1 MIMCSR
7 CKKRMAVVFVSG
19 LNGDI
24 SKQEGLCIPCAKEL
38 GINPLSGMAKQM
50 GMSEEDV
57 ENMTAEMEQMMQ
69 DMAENGEDVDEI
81 EEDDDEKSLHAIN
94 PMDFINRVFGSSAD
108 KNGENKEAD
117 SAAVKD
123 DKKAAKEKK
132 KADKKKKALET
143 YGTNL
148 TQKAAEGNVDP
159 IIGRDKEIERVIQ
172 ILNRRTKNNPVLLGD
187 PGVGKTMIAEGIAQ
201 RIVEKKVPAKLLDHE
216 VYLLDFAALV
226 AGTQFRGQFESRLK
240 KVIEETKA
248 LGNIILVIDE
258 IHNIVGAGN
267 AEGAMNAANILKP
280 SLARG
285 EVQIIGATTLDEYRK
300 NIEKDGALERR
311 FQPVM
316 VKEPS
321 VEDTIEIL
329 RGIKSYYEMYHGVK
343 IPDDVLV
350 NAVKLSERYITDR
363 FLPDKA
369 IDVIDEACSKEN
381 LQNKVIT
388 DLAQAK
394 KELDA
399 VHDEQDAL
407 AQQAAESGEGVPE
420 NYQKIADL
428 RISECQLQDK
438 VTDLTKQSENVSLT
452 NEDVAAVI
460 EMWTG
465 IPVES
470 ITETESDKLLH
481 LEDRLS
487 EGVVGQKKAINAVAK
502 AIRRKR
508 AGIYSIKRPVSFIFV
523 GPTGVGKTELVKQI
537 ARVMFNSEEALIRLD
552 MSEYMEKHS
561 VSKLIGS
568 PPGYVGYDEA
578 GQFTE
583 KVRRNPYSVILLDE
597 IEKAHADVFNILLQ
611 ILDDGRIT
619 DSHGKTVNFENTII
633 IMTSNV
639 GSGAKASS
647 LGFANTSADDQI
659 AAQTDQALKELFRPE
674 FLNRI
679 DEIIHF
685 SSLSREELKQVMDLM
700 LKNFMKGLREK
711 GIEASVS
718 DSAKEL
724 VLQNGYDEKYGAR
737 PLRRA
742 ISRYIEDEVAQSF
755 IKGDIKA
762 GDHIKIVAD
771 DNQIRVEKQA

>member
-7 CKKRMAVVFVSG
+7 CKKRMAVIFVAG
-19 LNGDI
+19 LHGDMT
-24 SKQEGLCIPCAKEL
+24 KQEGLCMQCAKEL
-38 GINPLSGMAKQM
+38 GINPLNGIAKQM
-50 GMSEEDV
+50 GMSEEDM
-57 ENMTAEMEQMMQ
+57 ENMTTEMEQLMQ
-69 DMAENGEDVDEI
+69 DMEENPDEI
-81 EEDDDEKSLHAIN
+81 ESEEEDDEKSLTALN
-94 PMDFINRVFGSSAD
+94 PLSFINKVFGEG
-108 KNGENKEAD
+108 NGPTDNRNNAANDPAKDNK
-117 SAAVKD
+117 KD
-123 DKKAAKEKK
+123 KK
-132 KADKKKKALET
+132 KADKKKKTLDT

-148 TQKAAEGNVDP
+148 TTKAALGKVDP
-159 IIGRDKEIERVIQ
+159 IIGRDKEIDRVIQ

-187 PGVGKTMIAEGIAQ
+187 PGVGKTVIAEGIAQ
-201 RIVEKKVPAKLLDHE
+201 RIVEKRVPAKLLNEE

-240 KVIEETKA
+240 KVIEETKE

-258 IHNIVGAGN
+258 VHNIVGAGN

-285 EVQIIGATTLDEYRK
+285 EIQIIGATTLDEYRK

-321 VEDTIEIL
+321 VEETIDIL
-329 RGIKSYYEMYHGVK
+329 RGIKSYYELYHGVK

-350 NAVKLSERYITDR
+350 NAVKLSERYITER

-381 LQNKVIT
+381 LQNKILL
-388 DLAQAK
+388 DLTLTEQK
-394 KELDA
+394 LQDNK
-399 VHDEQDAL
+399 DEQDRLTAE
-407 AQQAAESGEGVPE
+407 AAEKGGEE
-420 NYQKIADL
+420 QQQNFQKIADL
-428 RISECQLQDK
+428 KITECQISEQ
-438 VTDLTKQSENVSLT
+438 VNVLKEQCSQVQIT
-452 NEDVAAVI
+452 NEDVASVI
-460 EMWTG
+460 EMWTN

-470 ITETESDKLLH
+470 IKEVESEKLLN
-481 LEDRLS
+481 LEERLS
-487 EGVVGQKKAINAVAK
+487 AELIGQKKAIKAVSK

-508 AGIYSIKRPVSFIFV
+508 AGIYSINRPVSFIFV
-523 GPTGVGKTELVKQI
+523 GPTGIGKTELVKQI
-537 ARVMFNSEEALIRLD
+537 AKVMFNSEEALIRLD

-619 DSHGKTVNFENTII
+619 DSHGKVVNFENTII

-639 GSGAKASS
+639 GSSFKMGG
-647 LGFANTSADDQI
+647 LGFAKEENLMAERIDS
-659 AAQTDQALKELFRPE
+659 ALKELFRPE

-679 DEIIHF
+679 DEVITF
-685 SSLSREELKQVMDLM
+685 TSLTRDELKKVMDLM
-700 LKNFMKGLREK
+700 LRDFTKGLLSK
-711 GIEASVS
+711 GITSTID
-718 DSAKEL
+718 DSAKEFI
-724 VLQNGYDEKYGAR
+724 LQNGYEEKYGAR

-742 ISRYIEDEVAQSF
+742 ISRFIEDEVAQSY
-755 IKGDIKA
+755 IKGTIGA
-762 GDHIKIVAD
+762 GDSILVSAEDGKITV
-771 DNQIRVEKQA
+771 QKQY

>member
-7 CKKRMAVVFVSG
+7 CKKRMAVVFVTG
-19 LNGDI
+19 LNGDM

-38 GINPLSGMAKQM
+38 GINPLNGMAKQM
-50 GMSEEDV
+50 GMSEEDM

-69 DMAENGEDVDEI
+69 DMSENAEDNDTEED
-81 EEDDDEKSLHAIN
+81 DDDEKSLNAIN
-94 PMDFINRVFGSSAD
+94 PMEFINKVFGNANGDASS
-108 KNGENKEAD
+108 NGEKETATKED
-117 SAAVKD
+117 KKAVKD
-123 DKKAAKEKK
+123 KK
-132 KADKKKKALET
+132 KIDKKKKSLEA

-148 TQKAAEGNVDP
+148 TEKAAAGNVDP

-187 PGVGKTMIAEGIAQ
+187 PGVGKTVIAEGIAQ
-201 RIVEKKVPAKLLDHE
+201 RIVEKRVPEKLRDHE

-240 KVIEETKA
+240 KVIEETKE

-316 VKEPS
+316 VHEP
-321 VEDTIEIL
+321 TIEETIDIL
-329 RGIKSYYEMYHGVK
+329 RGIKSHYEIYHRVR
-343 IPDDVLV
+343 IPDDVLI

-381 LQNKVIT
+381 LQNKVLT
-388 DLAQAK
+388 DLMNAQRD
-394 KELDA
+394 LQS
-399 VHDEQDAL
+399 VHDEQDSL
-407 AQQAAESGEGVPE
+407 AQQAAEKGEEVPE

-428 RISECQLQDK
+428 RISECQLQEK
-438 VTDLTKQSENVSLT
+438 VNALTEQSEQVTIT
-452 NEDVAAVI
+452 NEDVASVI

-470 ITETESDKLLH
+470 ITEMESDKLLH

-487 EGVVGQKKAINAVAK
+487 EGIVGQQKAIEAVSK

-508 AGIYSIKRPVSFIFV
+508 AGIYSINRPVSFIFV
-523 GPTGVGKTELVKQI
+523 GPTGIGKTELVKQI

-639 GSGAKASS
+639 GTNSKTSS
-647 LGFANTSADDQI
+647 IGFGGGNENEAI
-659 AAQTDQALKELFRPE
+659 AAQSNHALKELFRPE

-679 DEIIHF
+679 DEIINF
-685 SSLSREELKQVMDLM
+685 VPLTRDELKKIMDLM
-700 LKNFMKGLREK
+700 LKDFVKGLKSKFIDVE
-711 GIEASVS
+711 ID
-718 DSAKEL
+718 DSAKEF
-724 VLQNGYDEKYGAR
+724 VLEHGYDEKYGAR

-742 ISRYIEDEVAQSF
+742 ISRYIEDEVAQEF

-762 GDHIKIVAD
+762 DDHIVVLARDDKIV
-771 DNQIRVEKQA
+771 VEQHA